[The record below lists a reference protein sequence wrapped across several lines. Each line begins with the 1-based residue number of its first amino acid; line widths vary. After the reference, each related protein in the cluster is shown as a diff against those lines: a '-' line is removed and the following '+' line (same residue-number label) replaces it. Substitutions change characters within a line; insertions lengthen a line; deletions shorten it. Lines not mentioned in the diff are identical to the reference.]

1 MKKIG
6 TDAEVAAI
14 VAGWKARKRHI
25 SLRQYAWEL
34 GMSVHTLADWIYRG
48 VRNGHVK
55 DVTARSHRA
64 GKDVKAKE

>member
-1 MKKIG
+1 MKKLG

-14 VAGWKARKRHI
+14 VAGWKTRKKRI
-25 SLRQYAWEL
+25 SLKQYARDL
-34 GMSVHTLADWIYRG
+34 GMSINTLSDWIYRG

-55 DVTARSHRA
+55 DVTACSHRG